1 MKKLLLILVIGLSVM
16 EITAQ
21 FSPQKIITDK
31 AMGARAVF
39 AADIDNDGF
48 MDVVSASSFDN
59 TVACYKNL
67 NGTGNFGKKNIISSK
82 VNSARDIFIA
92 DINGDDS
99 ADVLTTMPFDDNVV
113 WFANQNGLGDFS
125 DINFIATNIAG
136 PLSIIAADLDN
147 DNDNDVIVATF
158 DVDKLVWYKNIDGLG
173 LFSVENVISLEGV
186 NGRSLV
192 ASDIDSDGDI
202 DIVAT
207 ATGNSI
213 LVWFENLDGLGNFS
227 SLRAIG
233 DSGAPK
239 IGLFAADIDDDGDI
253 DLITA
258 SVADD
263 RVSWYENLDGLGN
276 YGPEQIIST
285 EADFA
290 LEVFAVDLDND
301 GDVDVL
307 SSSGIDNKIA
317 WYENLD
323 GQGTFGTQN
332 IITTDAMGTN
342 FVHAADLDNDG
353 DIDVLSASQTD
364 HKVAWYENFTILG
377 SQEHCT
383 IEVSLYPNP
392 VKGQLFIG
400 SSDHQFTSAVIHS
413 ALGKNMGDFPM
424 IDNAIFLRQL
434 SSGVY
439 FITLETEEGESV
451 TKKFVKE

>member
-16 EITAQ
+16 ESTAQ
-21 FSPQKIITDK
+21 FSPQKIITDQ

-48 MDVVSASSFDN
+48 MDVVSVSAFDN
-59 TVACYKNL
+59 TVAWYKN
-67 NGTGNFGKKNIISSK
+67 NGKGNFRNKIIIS
-82 VNSARDIFIA
+82 DE
-92 DINGDDS
+92 
-99 ADVLTTMPFDDNVV
+99 L
-113 WFANQNGLGDFS
+113 ANPRAVF
-125 DINFIATNIAG
+125 
-136 PLSIIAADLDN
+136 AADLNGDSTMDVMSTSLSDDIVVWYENLDSKGNYSDAIIVSDNITSPRAIIASDLDLDGDN
-147 DNDNDVIVATF
+147 DIIVAAS
-158 DVDKLVWYKNIDGLG
+158 VVNRLVWYENMDGQG
-173 LFSVENVISLEGV
+173 LFSTEKEIATMGV
-186 NGRSLV
+186 NGGAII
-192 ASDIDSDGDI
+192 ASDIDSDGDL
-202 DIVAT
+202 DIVST
-207 ATGNSI
+207 SSGSI
-213 LVWFENLDGLGNFS
+213 VLAWFENMDGQGNFGNLNNILS
-227 SLRAIG
+227 TGTTKMWVHSI
-233 DSGAPK
+233 
-239 IGLFAADIDDDGDI
+239 DIDSDGDN

-258 SVADD
+258 SPADD

-290 LEVFAVDLDND
+290 LTVFAVDLDND

-332 IITTDAMGTN
+332 IITTDAVGTN

-377 SQEHCT
+377 SQEHST

-424 IDNAIFLRQL
+424 IDNAISLRQL